1 MSDTELK
8 LMLLRF
14 NMLSKERAEAVYK
27 WRLSGKSAHCRDERL
42 KDEWLKYADEMTEM
56 MKDLSKYSR
65 AFAYAGSKTE
75 GEVEYAVYKITVTAT
90 PGWVGIA

>member
-1 MSDTELK
+1 
-8 LMLLRF
+8 
-14 NMLSKERAEAVYK
+14 
-27 WRLSGKSAHCRDERL
+27 
-42 KDEWLKYADEMTEM
+42 M

-90 PGWVGIA
+90 PGWIGIA

>member
-1 MSDTELK
+1 MTEAELK

-27 WRLSGKSAHCRDERL
+27 WRLSGKSAHY
-42 KDEWLKYADEMTEM
+42 KDEWLKYADEMTRM
-56 MKDLSKYSR
+56 MEDISKYSR
-65 AFAYAGSKTE
+65 AFAYAGSKKA

-90 PGWVGIA
+90 PGWIGIA

>member
-1 MSDTELK
+1 MTEAELK

-14 NMLSKERAEAVYK
+14 NMLSKERAEAVHK
-27 WRLSGKSAHCRDERL
+27 WRLSGESVHY
-42 KDEWLKYADEMTEM
+42 KDEWLKYTDEMTEM

-90 PGWVGIA
+90 PGWIGIA

>member
-1 MSDTELK
+1 MTELELK
-8 LMLLRF
+8 LLLLRF
-14 NMLSKERAEAVYK
+14 NILSKEMAEANYK
-27 WRLSGKSAHCRDERL
+27 WRLTSKRDSKWSEYE
-42 KDEWLKYADEMTEM
+42 DEKTKM

-90 PGWVGIA
+90 PGWIGIA

>member
-1 MSDTELK
+1 MTEAELK

-27 WRLSGKSAHCRDERL
+27 WRLSGKSAHCR
-42 KDEWLKYADEMTEM
+42 DEWLKYADEMTEM

-90 PGWVGIA
+90 PGWIGIA